1 MTDSKA
7 CALHERLQTLES
19 RMNSQAE
26 ALRAL
31 ITVQESV
38 GAQFVAVSE
47 ALGQIMNIV
56 AAMATGGWQ

>member
-1 MTDSKA
+1 MTDSKT

-56 AAMATGGWQ
+56 RRVDGDGK